1 MADRN
6 TRNYKRSETILA
18 EIRVV
23 LTLTSEL
30 LARNY
35 NKKNIMILSRFNLQ
49 LVNSGRLM
57 PLGNKTAKDEVELEY
72 LDHRN
77 IDFINTIS
85 SSGVCNKLARNR
97 RSEP

>member
-23 LTLTSEL
+23 LTLTNEL

-35 NKKNIMILSRFNLQ
+35 NKKHFFRFNLG
-49 LVNSGRLM
+49 LIYS
-57 PLGNKTAKDEVELEY
+57 T
-72 LDHRN
+72 
-77 IDFINTIS
+77 
-85 SSGVCNKLARNR
+85 
-97 RSEP
+97 